1 MEDLSYI
8 DPSSPTIRQSLAD
21 ILRGMT
27 KKEDYQQMGQAIQ
40 NTGKLIPSITE
51 SLARGAIAQVPGT
64 FGDISQLAREY
75 APNTM
80 QSTFGNRVAPTT
92 EEILQAI
99 PRINPDYQGSSQHE
113 MVGSLTAPALA
124 KMLKM
129 GAEATK
135 GMKGGLSIAYHGTP
149 HEIQGGFDL
158 SKVGTGE
165 GNQTYGHG
173 IYFAENPSV
182 AKGYQETLGQKKDI
196 VVFKGN
202 DGFYVKKGLGS
213 EGENLAGPFSSG
225 SEAEKVRKAL
235 PENQGNLYKVD
246 VPDEHMPFMLHWDK
260 PLTEQTPEVRKALE
274 KIGIKT
280 DKQKLNEF
288 DDALL
293 AALTGNANTT
303 LPKEPLNALG
313 SSIYHNVLTG
323 SPESKS
329 AKLNELGIKGI
340 RYLDEGSRGKKEG
353 TYNIVTFDP
362 QTVKILEKNGKPVN
376 EAEQNFEG
384 FMPHYKEHE
393 NLASVFEKHGLDVKE
408 TGSAHSSSRYVEI
421 TDPISGETFTT
432 RFSNHPQSGQ
442 AMSLHGPADLEIGK
456 IFKNKSWKDAVNPIL
471 DRINKARKEYGDEI
485 LNLRTV
491 PNRKETIKKQLDEL
505 K

>member
-135 GMKGGLSIAYHGTP
+135 GLKGGLSIAYHGTP

-173 IYFAENPSV
+173 IYFSENPSV

-246 VPDEHMPFMLHWDK
+246 VPDEHIATMMNWDEPFSKQPKLVQDAFLNILKHNPDLPLEFLIKGDATGGSLIQAMDK
-260 PLTEQTPEVRKALE
+260 KKATDLLLQQNV
-274 KIGIKT
+274 KGIK
-280 DKQKLNEF
+280 
-288 DDALL
+288 
-293 AALTGNANTT
+293 
-303 LPKEPLNALG
+303 
-313 SSIYHNVLTG
+313 
-323 SPESKS
+323 
-329 AKLNELGIKGI
+329 
-340 RYLDEGSRGKKEG
+340 YLDEGSRGNYQAQTTYKGKPYSDVMRFYSKKQLDDAIKEYEKEG
-353 TYNIVTFDP
+353 FGVNVFP
-362 QTVKILEKNGKPVN
+362 QTHNFVSFEPQAVKILEKNNKP
-376 EAEQNFEG
+376 
-384 FMPHYKEHE
+384 
-393 NLASVFEKHGLDVKE
+393 
-408 TGSAHSSSRYVEI
+408 T
-421 TDPISGETFTT
+421 
-432 RFSNHPQSGQ
+432 
-442 AMSLHGPADLEIGK
+442 
-456 IFKNKSWKDAVNPIL
+456 
-471 DRINKARKEYGDEI
+471 
-485 LNLRTV
+485 
-491 PNRKETIKKQLDEL
+491 RKETIKKQLDEL

>member
-8 DPSSPTIRQSLAD
+8 DPSSPTLRQSLAD

-92 EEILQAI
+92 EEILQAV

-129 GAEATK
+129 GAEAGK
-135 GMKGGLSIAYHGTP
+135 GLKGGLSI
-149 HEIQGGFDL
+149 ENVNKSSND
-158 SKVGTGE
+158 
-165 GNQTYGHG
+165 
-173 IYFAENPSV
+173 IYNR
-182 AKGYQETLGQKKDI
+182 L
-196 VVFKGN
+196 
-202 DGFYVKKGLGS
+202 
-213 EGENLAGPFSSG
+213 
-225 SEAEKVRKAL
+225 
-235 PENQGNLYKVD
+235 
-246 VPDEHMPFMLHWDK
+246 
-260 PLTEQTPEVRKALE
+260 
-274 KIGIKT
+274 
-280 DKQKLNEF
+280 
-288 DDALL
+288 
-293 AALTGNANTT
+293 
-303 LPKEPLNALG
+303 KE
-313 SSIYHNVLTG
+313 S
-323 SPESKS
+323 
-329 AKLNELGIKGI
+329 
-340 RYLDEGSRGKKEG
+340 
-353 TYNIVTFDP
+353 
-362 QTVKILEKNGKPVN
+362 
-376 EAEQNFEG
+376 EQNFEG

-393 NLASVFEKHGLDVKE
+393 NLANVFEKHGLDVKE
-408 TGSAHSSSRYVEI
+408 TGSAHSNSRYVEI

-432 RFSNHPQSGQ
+432 RFSDHPQSGQ
-442 AMSLHGPADLEIGK
+442 AMSLHGPADLEIGN

-485 LNLRTV
+485 LNLKTV